1 MSAAA
6 PAPGPN
12 MGQPIPRVDAVAKV
26 TGQARYASDV
36 PHARAAYAFML
47 LSTVGRGRIVSI
59 DDTAARAVPGVLDIM
74 THANRPPVQSMQG
87 MQITSVVPLDGPEI
101 HHDGQII
108 GFVTATTYEA
118 AREAAYRMVVR
129 YDRQQPSA
137 VFDAP
142 GVDQQLTAEI
152 TKGTPMPKEDP
163 KLADADAELARSAV
177 SMDAHYATPTQHH
190 NAIELFTT
198 TASWN
203 GDELMIDEPS
213 QFVFGLRAGVAQQLG
228 IDPAKVHIRSEYL
241 GGAFGGKGS
250 ITHRTV
256 LTALAAKRIDRPVKL
271 VSTRDQGFTIS
282 GNRAETRHHVR
293 IGTTQDG
300 RITALHHDIWE
311 LGSRT
316 DSYCNGG
323 VDAAAAMYAFP
334 AVQSTAHL
342 VRADRNTPTFMRSPP
357 EVPVMFA
364 LESAM
369 DEMAEKLSMDPV
381 EFRRLNDTDKDW
393 VTGKP
398 YSSRSLMKCYD
409 EAASAFGW
417 SRRDAKPGSMQ
428 RGDWLVGYGCATACY
443 PTQMGSC
450 IARVTLTAAGHAR
463 VDTAAHD
470 VGQGVKTVIGQHAA
484 HYLGLPEGSVE
495 VHIGDSTLPP
505 GPLAGGSISTASTG
519 SAIKLASEKILARL
533 GNSVATTP
541 EERRAAF
548 ARLGVREIT
557 EVGEYVAEGN
567 KPEQL
572 AGLYKGFPAFSA
584 AKAQAHTQFAF
595 GAEFVEV
602 HVHARTREVR
612 VPRMVGAFAAGRIV
626 NPRTAHSQLMG
637 GMIWGVSS
645 ALHEATEIDPRRAA
659 YMNSNLGEYLIPVN
673 ADIGEVDIILVP
685 EVDDKVNPAG
695 VKGLGELGN
704 VGTAAAVANA
714 VYHATGKRIRDLPIR
729 IEQLI

>member
-6 PAPGPN
+6 PAPGHN

-26 TGQARYASDV
+26 TGHARYSSDI
-36 PHARAAYAFML
+36 PHARAAYGFLVM
-47 LSTVGRGRIVSI
+47 STIGRGRIVSI

-74 THANRPPVQSMQG
+74 THANRPALQPSQG
-87 MQITSVVPLDGPEI
+87 MQITRVAPLDGPEI

-108 GFVTATTYEA
+108 GFVTADTYEA
-118 AREAAYRMVVR
+118 AREAAYRMIVR
-129 YDRQQPSA
+129 YDREDPSA
-137 VFDAP
+137 TFGSPD
-142 GVDQQLTAEI
+142 VDKQLTEEA
-152 TKGTPMPKEDP
+152 TKGTPQPKEDP
-163 KLADADAELARSAV
+163 HLGDANAELARAAHRI
-177 SMDAHYATPTQHH
+177 DAHYATPTQHH

-203 GDELMIDEPS
+203 GDALTIDEPS
-213 QFVFGLRAGVAQQLG
+213 QSVFSLRGHVAQELG
-228 IDPAKVHIRSEYL
+228 IDAAKVHVRSEYL

-250 ITHRTV
+250 PTQRTV
-256 LTALAAKRIDRPVKL
+256 LTALAAKRVGRPVKL

-282 GNRAETRHHVR
+282 GNRAETRHHIA
-293 IGTTQDG
+293 IGTTAEG
-300 RITALHHDIWE
+300 RITALHFDLWE
-311 LGSRT
+311 IGSRT
-316 DSYCNGG
+316 DTYSNGG

-342 VRADRNTPTFMRSPP
+342 VQADRNTPTFMRSPP
-357 EVPVMFA
+357 EFPVMFA

-369 DEMAEKLSMDPV
+369 DEMAEKVGMDPV

-409 EAASAFGW
+409 EASHAFGW
-417 SRRDAKPGSMQ
+417 STRNAKPGTM
-428 RGDWLVGYGCATACY
+428 RKGDWLVGYGCATACY

-450 IARVTLTAAGHAR
+450 IARVTLRADGSAR

-470 VGQGVKTVIGQHAA
+470 VGQGAKTVIGQHAA
-484 HYLGLPEGSVE
+484 HYLGLTEGSVE

-505 GPLAGGSISTASTG
+505 GPIAGGSVSTASTG
-519 SAIKLASEKILARL
+519 SAIKLAADKILARL
-533 GNSVATTP
+533 GNTPTATP
-541 EERRAAF
+541 QERRAAF
-548 ARLGVREIT
+548 TRLGVGEIT
-557 EVGEYVAEGN
+557 EVGEYVAEGT

-572 AGLYKGFPAFSA
+572 AMLAKGVVAMSV
-584 AKAQAHTQFAF
+584 AKMQAHTQFAF

-602 HVHARTREVR
+602 HVHARTREIR

-659 YMNSNLGEYLIPVN
+659 YMNNNLGEYLIPVN
-673 ADIGEVDIILVP
+673 ADIGEVEIILVP
-685 EVDDKVNPAG
+685 EVDDLVNPAG